1 MSVGLLYLC
10 FIAAHTGA
18 HDDFFFV
25 DLKFSLEMKS
35 AQLDSARERL
45 AELEQQLVKRDE
57 TITLQKRMLKIVKE
71 EHKEQFNVG
80 LIRLTYWSSG

>member
-1 MSVGLLYLC
+1 MHWYHHSSS
-10 FIAAHTGA
+10 GA
-18 HDDFFFV
+18 HVHIFFT

-45 AELEQQLVKRDE
+45 AELEQQLMKRDE
-57 TITLQKRMLKIVKE
+57 TITMQKRMLKTVKE

-80 LIRLTYWSSG
+80 LIRSTY